1 MKANPKIAPVAAVAA
16 AGSGG
21 AFDGFDARQSS
32 AALKA
37 ERAARY
43 RLVIEEGPQKGSF
56 VYKTLDRV
64 TGEVV
69 RQLPRED
76 VVRMMDEGR
85 YGSGAVIDTTA

>member
-1 MKANPKIAPVAAVAA
+1 MADNVAGVSSVTYLDREPQGAVVETKPAVQALQGAA
-16 AGSGG
+16 DDAG
-21 AFDGFDARQSS
+21 
-32 AALKA
+32 
-37 ERAARY
+37 RY
-43 RLVIEEGPQKGSF
+43 RLTIERESTGY

-85 YGSGAVIDTTA
+85 YSAGTVIDTTV

>member
-1 MKANPKIAPVAAVAA
+1 MADNVAGVSSVTYLDREPQGAVVETKPAVQASQGAA
-16 AGSGG
+16 DDAG
-21 AFDGFDARQSS
+21 
-32 AALKA
+32 
-37 ERAARY
+37 RY
-43 RLVIEEGPQKGSF
+43 RLTIERESTGY

-85 YGSGAVIDTTA
+85 YSVGAVVDTTA